1 MNMRVGEEAKAL
13 LKEAK
18 SYEWLDADPNV
29 YDYWIERGVVL
40 IRRVSKECLY
50 LKTEGI
56 RGGKTIALQGTP
68 EDFQEVYD
76 NRKEFM
82 NTFIEVRVVNW
93 DEIKEMI
100 KWAPRVPT
108 CC

>member
-1 MNMRVGEEAKAL
+1 MNMRVGAEAKEL
-13 LKEAK
+13 LREAK
-18 SYEWLDADPNV
+18 SYEWLEADPIV

-40 IRRVSKECLY
+40 IRRMTKECLY
-50 LKTEGI
+50 MKTEGT

-68 EDFQEVYD
+68 EEFQELYD
-76 NRKEFM
+76 RRKEFLE
-82 NTFIEVRVVNW
+82 TFIEMRVVNW
-93 DEIKEMI
+93 EEIKELI